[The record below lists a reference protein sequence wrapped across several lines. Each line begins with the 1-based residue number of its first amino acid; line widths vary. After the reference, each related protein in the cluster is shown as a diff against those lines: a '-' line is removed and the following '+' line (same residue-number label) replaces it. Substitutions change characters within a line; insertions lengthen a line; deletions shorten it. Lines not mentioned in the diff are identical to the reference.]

1 MVKVFR
7 NILGVKLVL
16 KKFRGEPFD
25 VKSVALQIDIGCSL
39 NYPHL
44 SETEYGNV
52 YCCVCV
58 CVFCVCVVCAYMRC
72 VSVLCVCYVCAM
84 CVLCV

>member
-1 MVKVFR
+1 MVKDFSEYF
-7 NILGVKLVL
+7 GGKTFF

-25 VKSVALQIDIGCSL
+25 VKSDALQIDIGCSL
-39 NYPHL
+39 K
-44 SETEYGNV
+44 ETEYGNV

-58 CVFCVCVVCAYMRC
+58 LCVGCLCIYEVCVCVCG
-72 VSVLCVCYVCAM
+72 VCYWCAMCVM